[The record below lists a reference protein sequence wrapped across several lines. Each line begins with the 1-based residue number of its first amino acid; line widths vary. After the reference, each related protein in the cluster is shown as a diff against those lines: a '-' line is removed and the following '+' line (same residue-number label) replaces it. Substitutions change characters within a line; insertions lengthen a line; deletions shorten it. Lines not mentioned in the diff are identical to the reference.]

1 MKKKKGLQYFIKG
14 AMHGVG
20 IILIVIAGCYAW
32 RNEKYILSGILIM
45 LAAVNLVKVFFFAYY
60 TEYFLDAL
68 GEIKGEQE
76 EKAFGGWL
84 RHGIKKERELQKQ
97 MEENAAVSSSAMLL
111 KREAELH
118 ALQNQINP
126 HFLYN
131 TLEIIRSKALVCGVD
146 DVAEMTEA
154 LGTLFRYYIN
164 RPGELATIEEE
175 LDNVRNYILIQKYR
189 FPNRFEFGIKVEDE
203 ESGVL
208 NRLIPVLTIQPM
220 VENAISHG
228 LANYT
233 EGGHIWI
240 HVHLCDDDQL
250 YIIIMDNGVGIDE
263 ETLIKMRH
271 RMQNPAMDM
280 NINKI
285 REKSPG
291 IALDNVNRRIRFY
304 FGEEYG
310 IEIQSTLGV
319 GTNVVVRLPNI
330 VM

>member
-1 MKKKKGLQYFIKG
+1 MEKREGLPYLKKGM
-14 AMHGVG
+14 ANG
-20 IILIVIAGCYAW
+20 IGTIVMAIGGCYAW
-32 RNEKYILSGILIM
+32 QNEKYILSGMLIL
-45 LAAVNLVKVFFFAYY
+45 LAAANFIRVFLFAYY

-68 GEIKGEQE
+68 GEIGGERE
-76 EKAFGGWL
+76 GKNFGGWL
-84 RHGIKKERELQKQ
+84 WHGIKKERELRKQ
-97 MEENAAVSSSAMLL
+97 MEENAKVNSSAMLL

-131 TLEIIRSKALVCGVD
+131 TLEIIRSKALVRGVD

-175 LDNVRNYILIQKYR
+175 LENVRNYILIQKYR
-189 FPNRFEFGIKVEDE
+189 FPNRFEFEIMVEDE
-203 ESGVL
+203 EAGVL

-228 LANYT
+228 LANCT
-233 EGGHIWI
+233 EGGLIRI

-263 ETLIKMRH
+263 ETLVEMRH
-271 RMQNPAMDM
+271 RMQEPGMDM